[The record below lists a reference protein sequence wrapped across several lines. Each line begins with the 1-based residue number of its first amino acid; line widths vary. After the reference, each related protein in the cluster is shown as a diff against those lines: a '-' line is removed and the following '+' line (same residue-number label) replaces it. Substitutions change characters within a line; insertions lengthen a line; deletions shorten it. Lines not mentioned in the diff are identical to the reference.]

1 MSTSEHTSPTRSAE
15 GPEASRNPFVA
26 ILRFVREVIA
36 ELRKVVAPTGRELG
50 VYTVTVLGFVLF
62 MILLVFGLD
71 VAFGWLADL
80 AFTVGGP
87 GA

>member
-1 MSTSEHTSPTRSAE
+1 MA
-15 GPEASRNPFVA
+15 ALV
-26 ILRFVREVIA
+26 RFVGEVVA
-36 ELRKVVAPTGRELG
+36 ELRKVVVPSGRELG

-71 VAFGWLADL
+71 LAFGWLARL
-80 AFTVGGP
+80 AFTIGGT